1 VNNGS
6 SRASYDTDKIL
17 WKFPKPVDVSSTE
30 LHCSYF
36 EGRARITYTFDMIEP
51 GGVVGGPVWLA
62 IRGLD
67 AEMRSSGE
75 APATWE
81 SARGLGADG
90 GQGAPQVAL
99 SHL

>member
-1 VNNGS
+1 VNNNS
-6 SRASYDTDKIL
+6 CRASYDTDNIL
-17 WKFPKPVDVSSTE
+17 WIFPKPVDVSSTK

-36 EGRARITYTFDMIEP
+36 EGRACITYTFDMIEP
-51 GGVVGGPVWLA
+51 GGVGGGPVWLT

-75 APATWE
+75 APATSR
-81 SARGLGADG
+81 SACGPGF

-99 SHL
+99 SHP

>member
-6 SRASYDTDKIL
+6 SRASYDTDNIL
-17 WKFPKPVDVSSTE
+17 WKFPKPVDVSSTK

-36 EGRARITYTFDMIEP
+36 AGRACITYTFDMIEP
-51 GGVVGGPVWLA
+51 GGVVGGPVWLT

-75 APATWE
+75 APATSR
-81 SARGLGADG
+81 SACGPGAG
-90 GQGAPQVAL
+90 IGQVAPQVAL
-99 SHL
+99 SHP